1 VVLDDYHLID
11 SERVH
16 SIVSFMLERLPE
28 AAHLVVSVRVDPPL
42 PLTRLR
48 ARGQMAE
55 LHAPDLRFTP
65 EEAPR
70 SWATLWAGTCPPK
83 TPRRLRG

>member
-1 VVLDDYHLID
+1 
-11 SERVH
+11 
-16 SIVSFMLERLPE
+16 MLERLPE
-28 AAHLVVSVRVDPPL
+28 AAHLVVSGRVDPPL

-55 LHAPDLRFTP
+55 LHAPNLRFTP
-65 EEAPR
+65 EEAAAFLGDALGR
-70 SWATLWAGTCPPK
+70 DLPPK